1 MAQEENAQAQ
11 TQEASQAD
19 KGISQKIK
27 EVNWERYYSLS
38 VRYGFCKTGRLNC
51 QS

>member
-38 VRYGFCKTGRLNC
+38 VDTVFAKLKD
-51 QS
+51 

>member
-1 MAQEENAQAQ
+1 MAQKENAQTQ

-27 EVNWERYYSLS
+27 AVNCERFFSFS
-38 VRYGFCKTGRLNC
+38 VSMFFCNTE
-51 QS
+51 